1 MKWMGGIVTGHAAS
15 PVHWNRYAVVAFV
28 GGVCILVEVWSFD
41 PCSYEY
47 SGAPVQQKYVSVN
60 RRRNNV
66 TRDRSAHD
74 YQRINIDFAGGVSFG
89 SDQGMF
95 VQNWTEAVPGEF
107 NKQLYSANGNLN
119 NNVIMHPAIA
129 MGDNLT
135 EGKTCVTTALWDW
148 SPVASWDGG
157 DHWPS
162 WQTPDDGASM
172 GYFGEGGGCYGLGE
186 SKNVICG
193 K

>member
-1 MKWMGGIVTGHAAS
+1 LSVTTDYWLKKA
-15 PVHWNRYAVVAFV
+15 
-28 GGVCILVEVWSFD
+28 
-41 PCSYEY
+41 
-47 SGAPVQQKYVSVN
+47 Q
-60 RRRNNV
+60 
-66 TRDRSAHD
+66 AHD
-74 YQRINIDFAGGVSFG
+74 YQRINMDFAGGVAFG

-95 VQNWTEAVPGEF
+95 IQNWTEAVPGTF
-107 NKQLYSANGNLN
+107 NNQLYSACGDIN

-135 EGKTCVTTALWDW
+135 EGKTCVVTALWDW

-162 WQTPDDGASM
+162 WQTSDDGTGM
-172 GYFGEGGGCYGLGE
+172 GYFGEGGGCYGIGE

-193 K
+193 HHHDLASAAKISPYYFLLFSRGRSPPWFLSSATTMFLAFFTWSISSVVS